1 MKTILL
7 LVASFVLTIS
17 VCSCSTSKES
27 KVQDITFPQ
36 GFVWG
41 TATSAYQVEG
51 AYQEDGKGASVWDT
65 YTNQYKLAGG
75 ETGSR
80 PGLPLM
86 SPLLTV

>member
-7 LVASFVLTIS
+7 LVAWFVLTIS
-17 VCSCSTSKES
+17 LCCCSTNKES

-51 AYQEDGKGASVWDT
+51 AYQEDGKGTSVWDT